1 MAWDADFRRFDLVW
15 KAMVS
20 RRQFVVGSLMV
31 TVGAHAQQLAHAGW
45 RGNGIAPEAWWLHAS
60 MIRCAPDVTF
70 AGAVKML
77 DRMSD
82 VGADSI
88 LLPDLEPTAKQPYA
102 ERFGT
107 EEELDA
113 LLREMS
119 ARRMHLL
126 LHMPLQRAISN
137 AGEVRFWMSRGVA
150 GIDLGTVG
158 AGDMDAARQLRA
170 SLDHYAGHRILL
182 ARTAGQEAQAVASGP
197 RRRGTATADPITL
210 HILSPQDAESGVRH
224 AGEVNAVEIAAMPVA
239 DEKAASAAA
248 TLPAAVPYVR
258 SLFPLLLAAG
268 APILDSHLLTS
279 DVGRTSVQQVLAFR
293 NTHAV
298 VRDGSVVVLAAA
310 QPSLRAWIL
319 RTKGTRGSLLL
330 AANDGATPATLHL
343 TTALASNGFR
353 NVYLRPLMRSDHGMG
368 GVNAEMGTLPP
379 GSAIVAEILH

>member
-1 MAWDADFRRFDLVW
+1 
-15 KAMVS
+15 MVS
-20 RRQFVVGSLMV
+20 RRQFVLSSLLV
-31 TVGAHAQQLAHAGW
+31 AAGARAQELARAGW

-60 MIRCAPDVTF
+60 MIRCAQDVTF
-70 AGAVKML
+70 ADAVKML

-150 GIDLGTVG
+150 GIDLGTLG
-158 AGDMDAARQLRA
+158 SGDMDAVRQLRA
-170 SLDHYAGHRILL
+170 SLDHYPGHRILL
-182 ARTAGQEAQAVASGP
+182 ARTAGQEAQAVASGS
-197 RRRGTATADPITL
+197 RRRGSASSDPITL
-210 HILSPQDAESGVRH
+210 HILSPQDTESGVRH
-224 AGEVNAVEIAAMPVA
+224 TGAVNAVEIAAMPVS
-239 DEKAASAAA
+239 DEKAESAAA

-258 SLFPLLLAAG
+258 SLFPLLLASG

-279 DVGRTSVQQVLAFR
+279 DLGRESVQQVLAFR

-298 VRDGSVVVLAAA
+298 VRDGSVVVLATA

-319 RTKGTRGSLLL
+319 RAKGARGSLLL
-330 AANDGATPATLHL
+330 AANDGTTPATLHL
-343 TTALASNGFR
+343 TAALASNGFR

-368 GVNAEMGTLPP
+368 AVNVEMGTLPP
-379 GSAIVAEILH
+379 GAAIVAEILH